1 MPPHEVLASP
11 VALLVQLIPCSCMLD
26 GVRAPLGPS
35 CRMAKM
41 TGFQTE
47 RTKPFPITELDFSG
61 NLITSEGIG
70 AVVQF
75 ARTQGMDATVVDT
88 SSGIRSNGSCTTSG
102 KLVPV
107 RQVAQS
113 DNVWMLWRGAVIA
126 FEIIRSSANI

>member
-75 ARTQGMDATVVDT
+75 ARTQGMDATVVDL
-88 SSGIRSNGSCTTSG
+88 SKN
-102 KLVPV
+102 KLGPH
-107 RQVAQS
+107 RFSTGASTCALTAAVAK
-113 DNVWMLWRGAVIA
+113 
-126 FEIIRSSANI
+126 IIHG